1 MTKMLHAHYSVPYK
15 AMMQILAKK
24 CFSFYHVSTQAEKTL
39 NRK

>member
-15 AMMQILAKK
+15 AMMRILAKNG
-24 CFSFYHVSTQAEKTL
+24 FFYHVSTQAEKTL